1 MVRVT
6 GHRLSRHL
14 RSHAKNLED
23 NDNGSCGD
31 RSCIWAMSVVAAT
44 KTFPEI
50 WGMSHSGRFQPSES
64 MAVIS
69 EWAAWN
75 GRFPLS
81 VRIVVAWIHLFSHQ
95 YGRRGD

>member
-50 WGMSHSGRFQPSES
+50 WGMSHSGRTEKYDGNHMPV
-64 MAVIS
+64 ARCL
-69 EWAAWN
+69 AN
-75 GRFPLS
+75 
-81 VRIVVAWIHLFSHQ
+81 VRSCPKLR
-95 YGRRGD
+95 RRGCKALQTGRLHNVI